1 MFTNA
6 EKQSLLERL
15 PSSLELSYAPKIHKK
30 VSADLF
36 WVIPKG
42 QKCLIWYTYLH
53 AENVCLL
60 IHLNERGNY
69 SDVKIYHAVFSSALA
84 FGTIL
89 YGTFFYAERQPF
101 FTCEQIHYAK
111 GVDVQRKSAAEK
123 MAVMH
128 ELFTNN
134 QIGQVAYTPD
144 FLIVG
149 LPVMTQTYEEAEALL
164 NVLPYRTY
172 GVGAYHLHKAP
183 AQHIAQAQ
191 HTSHTASAHT
201 ASSAPAQAAHTAPAH
216 TPKVPMPLQPRT
228 GFLPTKCIFKVKADL
243 VADVYHLYCAD
254 NIYYTTVAV
263 SSYKMSVQ
271 LNALF
276 RNIKENANLDLLEE
290 SDEEEEFE
298 NTEIDRFV
306 DLEKTVL
313 MECGFVKKTQKWQLL
328 NVIMASFK
336 ETGASLKYKEI
347 SVKEAKHFEN
357 K

>member
-69 SDVKIYHAVFSSALA
+69 SDVKIYPAVFSSALA

-101 FTCEQIHYAK
+101 FACEQIHYAK
-111 GVDVQRKSAAEK
+111 GIDVQRKSAADK

-172 GVGAYHLHKAP
+172 GVGAYYLHKAP
-183 AQHIAQAQ
+183 AQHTAPAQ
-191 HTSHTASAHT
+191 HKAPAAHT
-201 ASSAPAQAAHTAPAH
+201 ASVQKT
-216 TPKVPMPLQPRT
+216 PMPLQPRT

-328 NVIMASFK
+328 NVLCASFK
-336 ETGASLKYKEI
+336 ETGASFKEI

>member
-69 SDVKIYHAVFSSALA
+69 SDVKIYPAVFSSALA

-111 GVDVQRKSAAEK
+111 GIDVQRKSAAEK

-183 AQHIAQAQ
+183 AQHTAQAQ
-191 HTSHTASAHT
+191 HTAPAHHTASAQHT
-201 ASSAPAQAAHTAPAH
+201 ASSAPAQAAHT
-216 TPKVPMPLQPRT
+216 PKAPMPLQPRT

-328 NVIMASFK
+328 NVLVSN
-336 ETGASLKYKEI
+336 LKEI
-347 SVKEAKHFEN
+347 SLKEAKHFEN